1 MTPTTARQPRQTA
14 AWFPL
19 TAAAMLTAIV
29 GMGIA
34 NPADAQPAMQS
45 GSQHAAHHR
54 MAPGM
59 GMGMGMGMAGMALP
73 ERMLDEVGASAD
85 QKAKLRDI
93 FKAAGDDIRAQRE
106 AGHVLHGK
114 MLALMVAPQV
124 DAAAAEALRQQQL
137 AQHDTMTKR
146 ALQAMLDAQAVLTPE
161 QRAKLAERMAARQQM
176 REHRHDRRAPD
187 APKG

>member
-1 MTPTTARQPRQTA
+1 MTPTTARLPRQPA

-19 TAAAMLTAIV
+19 TAAAMLVAIV
-29 GMGIA
+29 GMGLA
-34 NPADAQPAMQS
+34 NRAEAQPAMQS
-45 GSQHAAHHR
+45 GAQHAAHHR
-54 MAPGM
+54 MAPS
-59 GMGMGMGMAGMALP
+59 MGMAGMALP

-85 QKAKLRDI
+85 QKTKLRDI
-93 FKAAGDDIRAQRE
+93 FKAAGEDMRTQRE
-106 AGHVLHGK
+106 AGRALHGK
-114 MLALMVAPQV
+114 MLALMAAPQV

-137 AQHDTMTKR
+137 AQHDTVTKR
-146 ALQAMLDAQAVLTPE
+146 ALQAMLDAQAVLKPE